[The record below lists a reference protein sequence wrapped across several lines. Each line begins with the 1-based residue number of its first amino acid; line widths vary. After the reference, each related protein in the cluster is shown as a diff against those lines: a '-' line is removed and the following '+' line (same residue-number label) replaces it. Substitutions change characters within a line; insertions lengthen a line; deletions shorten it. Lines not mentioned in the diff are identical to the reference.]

1 MPRVPV
7 RVLFVC
13 TGNSARSIL
22 AEALLNHRGRGRFL
36 AYSAGSHPAGRVNPL
51 ALAALAERGVA
62 APGARSKSWAEF
74 AAPGVPACDV
84 VITVCDSAAGEACPI
99 WPGAPLRAHWG
110 VPDPAVVEG
119 SAAARR
125 QAFEAA
131 CDLLDHRVRRFVELA
146 IDGLQPA
153 ALREQVEEIGR
164 SRPS

>member
-36 AYSAGSHPAGRVNPL
+36 AYSAGSHPAGRVHPL
-51 ALAALAERGVA
+51 ALASLAARRIP

-74 AAPGVPACDV
+74 GALGAPAFDA
-84 VITVCDSAAGEACPI
+84 VITVCDNAAGEACPI

-110 VPDPAVVEG
+110 VPDPALVDG
-119 SAAARR
+119 SAAVRR

-146 IDGLQPA
+146 VDGLRPD
-153 ALREQVEEIGR
+153 ALRELVEEIGR
-164 SRPS
+164 SRPY